1 MLFLYLDESGDLGFD
16 FVNKKPSKHFVVTI
30 LAVQGQD
37 DNRRL
42 IKGVK
47 KTIRRKLNPPG
58 HRRRIV
64 EELKGTGT
72 TLQVKRY
79 LYDQVKDVDF
89 GLYAIILNKRK
100 VFNQLADN
108 KARVYNYIARALL
121 DNIPLDR
128 AAVRVDLVIDRSK
141 SKPEIREFNAYVRSQ
156 LEARLHPTVPLHIGH
171 HDSKEYGGLQAVDMF
186 SYGIFQAYER
196 KRVEWLSI
204 FEEKIAFRTVYLA
217 E

>member
-16 FVNKKPSKHFVVTI
+16 FVNRKPSRYFVVTV

-42 IKGVK
+42 IKGVQ
-47 KTIRRKLNPPG
+47 KTLRRKLNPRS
-58 HRRRIV
+58 HRSRIA

-72 TLQVKRY
+72 AIEVKRY
-79 LYDQVKDVDF
+79 FYDQVKDVDF

-100 VFNQLADN
+100 VFNQLAEN
-108 KARVYNYIARALL
+108 KARVYNYIARILL
-121 DNIPLDR
+121 EKIPLDR
-128 AAVRVDLVIDRSK
+128 AAVRVDLTIDRSK
-141 SKPEIREFNAYVRSQ
+141 SKPEIREFNAYVRTQ

-196 KRVEWLSI
+196 KRLEWLSV
-204 FEEKIAFRTVYLA
+204 FEEKIAFRTIYLA

>member
-16 FVNKKPSKHFVVTI
+16 FVNKRPSRCFVVTV

-42 IKGVK
+42 MKGVQ
-47 KTIRRKLNPPG
+47 KTLRRKLNPRR
-58 HRRRIV
+58 HRSRIA

-72 TLQVKRY
+72 ALEVKRFFY
-79 LYDQVKDVDF
+79 AQVQDIDFKLYT
-89 GLYAIILNKRK
+89 IILNKRPL
-100 VFNQLADN
+100 FNQLADN
-108 KARVYNYIARALL
+108 KARVYNYVSRILL
-121 DNIPLDR
+121 EKIPLDR

-156 LEARLHPTVPLHIGH
+156 LEARIHPTVPLHIDH

-196 KRVEWLSI
+196 KRSEWLSV
-204 FEEKIAFRTVYLA
+204 FEEKIAFRMVYLT